1 MNNYS
6 INKYVML
13 FFFNII
19 FISCDKKKNIYQNSE
34 INHISEIPKSI
45 TGTYIG
51 QISCDDCDFVE
62 LTLYGNS
69 SYALKIQLF
78 AEEDK
83 EPIINEKGN
92 YSYDKNNSILIL
104 DKYGFRF
111 RISGNKLYYLDKS
124 NKYYQEEFLIKE

>member
-6 INKYVML
+6 IYKYVIL

-45 TGTYIG
+45 TDTYKG

-62 LTLYGNS
+62 LILYGNS
-69 SYALKIQLF
+69 SYALKI
-78 AEEDK
+78 
-83 EPIINEKGN
+83 
-92 YSYDKNNSILIL
+92 
-104 DKYGFRF
+104 
-111 RISGNKLYYLDKS
+111 
-124 NKYYQEEFLIKE
+124 